1 MRVPS
6 LHDIPV
12 WTVQRLC
19 CTSPASSCPARG
31 SAAPLVCVPSSTAMV
46 GEEAGEEAVVLVDVG
61 AGMQVWVQAQ
71 DMAGATVG

>member
-19 CTSPASSCPARG
+19 CTWLASSCPARG
-31 SAAPLVCVPSSTAMV
+31 SAAPFVCVPSSTAM
-46 GEEAGEEAVVLVDVG
+46 AGEEAVVLVDVG

>member
-1 MRVPS
+1 
-6 LHDIPV
+6 
-12 WTVQRLC
+12 
-19 CTSPASSCPARG
+19 
-31 SAAPLVCVPSSTAMV
+31 MV